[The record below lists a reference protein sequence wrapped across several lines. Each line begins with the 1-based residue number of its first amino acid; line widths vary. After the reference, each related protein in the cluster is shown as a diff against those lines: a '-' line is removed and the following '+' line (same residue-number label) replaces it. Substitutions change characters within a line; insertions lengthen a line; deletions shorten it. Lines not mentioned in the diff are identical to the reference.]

1 MSRQGAAGPAAEH
14 KSVLAEFRAF
24 LLRGNIVELAVA
36 VVIGAAA
43 AAVVKSLVSDLLLP
57 LIGAVIGTSDFSN
70 LKFTLGD
77 SVFHYGNFIDALVSF
92 FLIAA
97 AIFFFVIKP
106 TEKLG
111 RLTGDRADDSAET
124 QDGSEVELLTEIR
137 DLLAERR

>member
-1 MSRQGAAGPAAEH
+1 MSKQGAAGPATEH

-57 LIGAVIGTSDFSN
+57 LIGAVIGSSDFSN
-70 LKFTLGD
+70 LKFTVGD

-92 FLIAA
+92 FLIAT

-106 TEKLG
+106 TEKLERMAARRSG
-111 RLTGDRADDSAET
+111 
-124 QDGSEVELLTEIR
+124 EVDEAPPATELELLSEIR
-137 DLLAERR
+137 DLLAERS